1 MFNGVKVFAATMVD
15 QRNRLGEDVTAWIAA
30 HPAFRIVDIV
40 VTQSSDDAFHMI
52 AITVFYFE
60 ALSPVASAR
69 KHKLT

>member
-60 ALSPVASAR
+60 ALSVASAR